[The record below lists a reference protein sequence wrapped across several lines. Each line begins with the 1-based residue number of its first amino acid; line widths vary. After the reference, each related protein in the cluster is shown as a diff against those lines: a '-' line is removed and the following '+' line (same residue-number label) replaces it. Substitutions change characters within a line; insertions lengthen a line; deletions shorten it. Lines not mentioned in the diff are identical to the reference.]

1 MDDFEIYDDV
11 DDEPFYLL
19 NSFSSGL
26 PRILYIRILLA
37 FGALSFVYDQVL
49 SVLFFIIIGLTRID
63 WIEHIIFSLFSRQ
76 IWAIG
81 TPRPRFGGRSV
92 DAAEILYRPPMT
104 SSELVEVA
112 YLESRRQRLPGWREL
127 ARQSSRP

>member
-1 MDDFEIYDDV
+1 MDASEKYNDDLY
-11 DDEPFYLL
+11 EPYYLL

-49 SVLFFIIIGLTRID
+49 SVLFFIIIGLTMID

-112 YLESRRQRLPGWREL
+112 YLESRRQRLPGWRKF
-127 ARQSSRP
+127 AHQPSRP